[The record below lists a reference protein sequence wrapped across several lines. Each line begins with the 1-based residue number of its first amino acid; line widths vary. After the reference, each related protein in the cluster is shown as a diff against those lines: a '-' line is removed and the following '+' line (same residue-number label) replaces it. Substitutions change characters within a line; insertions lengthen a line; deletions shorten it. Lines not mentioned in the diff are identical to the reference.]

1 MEAKHNFYLRAGR
14 SWGMTDVVEAMPDQ
28 PLSEPDLVALNN
40 SDVFNGVAPYGGPT
54 GADRV
59 YAVMAITDARVY
71 ALGFDEETESWV
83 RIAAFDTEAENV
95 TGEVDRA
102 VNEWVE
108 ETYPDAYEHVRAPAG
123 EE

>member
-1 MEAKHNFYLRAGR
+1 M
-14 SWGMTDVVEAMPDQ
+14 SDVVDALPDK

-40 SDVFNGVAPYGGPT
+40 SDALNGVAPYGGPS

-59 YAVMAITDARVY
+59 YAVMAITDERVY
-71 ALGFDEETESWV
+71 ALGYEEDEETWV
-83 RIAAFDTEAENV
+83 RIAAFDTDADNV
-95 TGEVDRA
+95 TGKVDEA

-108 ETYPDAYEHVRAPAG
+108 ATYPDAYDHVRAPAS